1 MNSDLAVGRL
11 RHWGLLND
19 LPFRKALGDPSLG
32 CKSPTSS
39 HYLCPPGALFIPA
52 LVFAACHGML
62 LLSLLLKPVVEHY
75 IKCKISGAS
84 VLHRNQVSELS
95 QSLSHCRPGTEPE
108 VLLHTWSDL
117 FWWVIAWGKGL
128 SRRKY
133 PQMTLSFPGGTLG
146 SIRWKQAGI
155 ASLCPDLLETR
166 SGCWP
171 LGKRKKNISE
181 TSLSCLGSS
190 SAFLCQTTASRPTFC
205 VFGLSRALVIYLHN
219 LEMPPSIGSPVLAV
233 LPQAPKEDINSSHH
247 PEGCS

>member
-1 MNSDLAVGRL
+1 MQISHLQP
-11 RHWGLLND
+11 
-19 LPFRKALGDPSLG
+19 LPLPPWCSIYPCSCICSMPWNVAAL
-32 CKSPTSS
+32 PTSKAS
-39 HYLCPPGALFIPA
+39 GGALHKMQDFRGFCATQEPGFRAVPVIFSLQSRHRA
-52 LVFAACHGML
+52 RGSASHLKW
-62 LLSLLLKPVVEHY
+62 SLL
-75 IKCKISGAS
+75 
-84 VLHRNQVSELS
+84 
-95 QSLSHCRPGTEPE
+95 
-108 VLLHTWSDL
+108 
-117 FWWVIAWGKGL
+117 VIAWGKGL

-155 ASLCPDLLETR
+155 ASLRPDLLETR